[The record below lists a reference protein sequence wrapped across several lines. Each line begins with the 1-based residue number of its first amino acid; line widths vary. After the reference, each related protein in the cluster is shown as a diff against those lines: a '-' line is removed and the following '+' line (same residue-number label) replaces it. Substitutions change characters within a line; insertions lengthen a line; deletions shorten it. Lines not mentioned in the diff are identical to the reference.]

1 MPKTLCDA
9 LVMLGTGAAISALIG
24 VLVSG
29 LVEYWPQWKD
39 LPPKWKRPV
48 ILAFCLVVPLGA
60 VAARYALCGLAVDQD
75 VLYLAA
81 MAGLMAFA
89 TSQFAHIPKLK

>member
-24 VLVSG
+24 VLVAV
-29 LVEYWPQWKD
+29 LVEYWPLWKD
-39 LPPKWKRPV
+39 LPPKWKRPI
-48 ILAFCLVVPLGA
+48 ILAFCLVTPLAA
-60 VAARYALCGLAVDQD
+60 VAVRFAVCGLAVDQD

-81 MAGLMAFA
+81 MAGLVAFA
-89 TSQFAHIPKLK
+89 GSQFAHISKLK